1 MWFDII
7 SKHLFFAEINNIIS
21 EFSHEMLITVS
32 HVYFVSMVLNSVF
45 FSFDHFGVSGPSALP
60 GCMGF
65 TFELGLVN
73 FTFVVE

>member
-1 MWFDII
+1 
-7 SKHLFFAEINNIIS
+7 
-21 EFSHEMLITVS
+21 MLITVS

-45 FSFDHFGVSGPSALP
+45 LSFDHFGVSGPSALP

-65 TFELGLVN
+65 TFELGFVN